1 MTKTF
6 RKFRKF
12 ITKLNWLQRLWLL
25 APICV
30 WLSYRPVISLGADG
44 TMNYE
49 LSIALIYVVVLAI
62 VSLPVIWRDRERL
75 IKNKVAIAIGLFT
88 LWSSI
93 TSLWSANLVRG
104 VLTSGVLCCLCLI
117 SWTVI
122 TERQKVV
129 DILPQLKK
137 ILIASSVVACLL
149 ALLQMI
155 LGAYIE
161 SREAIGLCA
170 GCVAGQFGFVR
181 PNLFAIEPQFLG
193 SLLLAPT
200 LIVYHRLIAS
210 KRSWSNSLIFILLAT
225 TLGLTL
231 SRGAIYACALGMAVM
246 WLVVNKRWLN
256 KLATIDLIIVAM
268 IGCLCIQ
275 GGLAAINPHI
285 NETFWGAVSKSV
297 NHLSLGLIDLGRGEQ
312 TVEPTD
318 EPSLNEDEPAF
329 DGYVAEST
337 DVRINLTKVALT
349 TWYNQTLTYKLFG
362 TGLGSSGMV
371 MAKQTGSDYQKEIVQ
386 NEYVE
391 ILLERGVVGLVLFMS
406 TTATIAASVS
416 IRKKRWLWAILIAYL
431 AQWCFFS
438 GLPNALHIYLTLSLL
453 LIV

>member
-1 MTKTF
+1 MTKAF
-6 RKFRKF
+6 QKFKKF

-30 WLSYRPVISLGADG
+30 WFSYRPVISLGADD

-62 VSLPVIWRDRERL
+62 VSLPVIWRDRKRL
-75 IKNKVAIAIGLFT
+75 IKNKVAIAIGSFT

-93 TSLWSANLVRG
+93 TSLWSTNLARG
-104 VLTSGVLCCLCLI
+104 VLTSGILWCLCLI
-117 SWTVI
+117 SLAVI
-122 TERQKVV
+122 AERRKII

-137 ILIASSVVACLL
+137 VLIVSSIVVCLA
-149 ALLQMI
+149 ALLQMV
-155 LGAYIE
+155 LGVYIE
-161 SREAIGLCA
+161 SRETIGLCA
-170 GCVAGQFGFVR
+170 GCAANQFGFVR

-200 LIVYHRLIAS
+200 LIVYHQLITS
-210 KRSWSNSLIFILLAT
+210 KRNWSDSLTFILLTT

-231 SRGAIYACALGMAVM
+231 SRGAIYACALGMVVM
-246 WLVVNKRWLN
+246 WLVINKHWLN
-256 KLATIDLIIVAM
+256 KLATIDLIIVAI

-285 NETFWGAVSKSV
+285 NESFWGAVSKSI
-297 NHLSLGLIDLGRGEQ
+297 NHLSLGLIDLGQ
-312 TVEPTD
+312 D
-318 EPSLNEDEPAF
+318 EPVVKSTGGSSPNEDEPAF

-337 DVRINLTKVALT
+337 DIRINLTKVALT
-349 TWYNQTLTYKLFG
+349 AWCDQTLMYKLFG

-371 MAKQTGSDYQKEIVQ
+371 MAKQTGSSYQKEIVQ
-386 NEYVE
+386 NEYAE
-391 ILLERGVVGLVLFMS
+391 ILLERGVVGLVLFIL
-406 TTATIAASVS
+406 TIAIIAASVS
-416 IRKKRWLWAILIAYL
+416 ARKKRWLWAILIAYL

-438 GLPNALHIYLTLSLL
+438 GLPNALHIYLMLSLL
-453 LIV
+453 K

>member
-117 SWTVI
+117 SWAVI
-122 TERQKVV
+122 AERQKII
-129 DILPQLKK
+129 DILPYLKK
-137 ILIASSVVACLL
+137 VLIASSVVACLL
-149 ALLQMI
+149 ALLQMV
-155 LGAYIE
+155 LGTYIE
-161 SREAIGLCA
+161 SREVIGLCA
-170 GCVAGQFGFVR
+170 GCVASQFGFVR

-200 LIVYHRLIAS
+200 LIVYHQLITK
-210 KRSWSNSLIFILLAT
+210 KRNWTNSLVFILLAM

-246 WLVVNKRWLN
+246 WFVVNKRWLN
-256 KLATIDLIIVAM
+256 KLATIDLIIVAAV
-268 IGCLCIQ
+268 GCLCIQ

-337 DVRINLTKVALT
+337 DVRVNLTKVALT
-349 TWYNQTLTYKLFG
+349 AWYNQTLTYKLFG

-406 TTATIAASVS
+406 TITTIAASVS

>member
-1 MTKTF
+1 MTKAF
-6 RKFRKF
+6 QKFKKF

-30 WLSYRPVISLGADG
+30 WFSYRPVISLGADD

-62 VSLPVIWRDRERL
+62 VSLPVIWRDRKRL
-75 IKNKVAIAIGLFT
+75 IKNKVAIAIGSFT

-93 TSLWSANLVRG
+93 TSLWSTNLARG
-104 VLTSGVLCCLCLI
+104 VLTSGILWCLCLI
-117 SWTVI
+117 SLAVI
-122 TERQKVV
+122 AERRKII

-137 ILIASSVVACLL
+137 VLIVSSIVVCLA
-149 ALLQMI
+149 ALLQMV
-155 LGAYIE
+155 LGVYIE
-161 SREAIGLCA
+161 SRETIGLCA
-170 GCVAGQFGFVR
+170 GCAANQFGFVR

-200 LIVYHRLIAS
+200 LIIYHQLITS
-210 KRSWSNSLIFILLAT
+210 KRNWSDSLTFILLTT

-231 SRGAIYACALGMAVM
+231 SRGAIYACALGMVVM
-246 WLVVNKRWLN
+246 WLVINKHWLN
-256 KLATIDLIIVAM
+256 KLATIDLIIVAI

-285 NETFWGAVSKSV
+285 NESFWGAVNKSI
-297 NHLSLGLIDLGRGEQ
+297 NHLSLGLIDLGQ
-312 TVEPTD
+312 D
-318 EPSLNEDEPAF
+318 EPAVESTGGSSPNEDEPAF

-337 DVRINLTKVALT
+337 DIRINLTKVALT
-349 TWYNQTLTYKLFG
+349 AWCDQTLMYKLFG

-371 MAKQTGSDYQKEIVQ
+371 MAKQTGSSYQKEIVQ
-386 NEYVE
+386 NEYAE
-391 ILLERGVVGLVLFMS
+391 ILLERGVVGLVLFIL
-406 TTATIAASVS
+406 TIAIIAASVS
-416 IRKKRWLWAILIAYL
+416 ARKKRWLWAILIAYL

-438 GLPNALHIYLTLSLL
+438 GLPNALHIYLMLSLL
-453 LIV
+453 K

>member
-6 RKFRKF
+6 QKFKKF

-30 WLSYRPVISLGADG
+30 WFSYRPVISLGADD

-62 VSLPVIWRDRERL
+62 VSLPVIWRDRKRL
-75 IKNKVAIAIGLFT
+75 IKNKVVIAIGSFT

-93 TSLWSANLVRG
+93 TSLWSTNLARG
-104 VLTSGVLCCLCLI
+104 VLTSGILWCLCLI
-117 SWTVI
+117 SWAVI
-122 TERQKVV
+122 TERRKII

-137 ILIASSVVACLL
+137 VLIVSSIVVCLA

-155 LGAYIE
+155 LGVYIE
-161 SREAIGLCA
+161 SRETIGLCA
-170 GCVAGQFGFVR
+170 GCAANQFGFVR

-200 LIVYHRLIAS
+200 LIIYHQLITS
-210 KRSWSNSLIFILLAT
+210 KRNWSDSLTFILLTT

-231 SRGAIYACALGMAVM
+231 SRGAIYACALGMVVM
-246 WLVVNKRWLN
+246 WLVVNKHWLN
-256 KLATIDLIIVAM
+256 KLATIDLIIVAI

-285 NETFWGAVSKSV
+285 NESFWGAVNKSI
-297 NHLSLGLIDLGRGEQ
+297 NHLSLGLIDLGQ
-312 TVEPTD
+312 D
-318 EPSLNEDEPAF
+318 EPAAESTGGSSPNEDEPAF

-337 DVRINLTKVALT
+337 DIRINLTKVALT
-349 TWYNQTLTYKLFG
+349 AWCNQTLMYKLFG

-371 MAKQTGSDYQKEIVQ
+371 MAKQTGSSYQKEIVQ
-386 NEYVE
+386 NEYAE
-391 ILLERGVVGLVLFMS
+391 ILLERGVVGLVLFILVI
-406 TTATIAASVS
+406 AIIAASVS
-416 IRKKRWLWAILIAYL
+416 ARKKRWLWAILIAYL

-438 GLPNALHIYLTLSLL
+438 GLPNALHIYLMLSLL

>member
-1 MTKTF
+1 MTKAF
-6 RKFRKF
+6 QKFRKF
-12 ITKLNWLQRLWLL
+12 IVKLNWLQRLWLL

-30 WLSYRPVISLGADG
+30 WFSYRPVISLGADD

-62 VSLPVIWRDRERL
+62 VGLPVIWRDRKRL
-75 IKNKVAIAIGLFT
+75 IKNKVAIAIGSFT

-93 TSLWSANLVRG
+93 TSLWSANLARG
-104 VLTSGVLCCLCLI
+104 VLTSGILWCLCLI
-117 SWTVI
+117 SWAVI
-122 TERQKVV
+122 AERRKIV

-137 ILIASSVVACLL
+137 VLVVSSVAACLL

-161 SREAIGLCA
+161 SRETIGLCA
-170 GCVAGQFGFVR
+170 GCVASQFGFVR

-200 LIVYHRLIAS
+200 LIVYYQLITK
-210 KRSWSNSLIFILLAT
+210 KRNWADSLVFVLLAT

-231 SRGAIYACALGMAVM
+231 SRGAIYACALGMAAM
-246 WLVVNKRWLN
+246 WLVVNKCWLN

-285 NETFWGAVSKSV
+285 NETFLGAISKSV
-297 NHLSLGLIDLGRGEQ
+297 NHLSLGTIDFGWDKQAGRP
-312 TVEPTD
+312 VD
-318 EPSLNEDEPAF
+318 EPSTSESEPVF

-337 DVRINLTKVALT
+337 DVRVNLTKVALT
-349 TWYNQTLTYKLFG
+349 SWSSQTLARKLFG
-362 TGLGSSGMV
+362 TGLGSSGIV
-371 MAKQTGSDYQKEIVQ
+371 MAEQTGSSYQKEIVQ

-391 ILLERGVVGLVLFMS
+391 ILLERGVVGLALFVMV
-406 TTATIAASVS
+406 IAITFASVLAK
-416 IRKKRWLWAILIAYL
+416 KKRWLWAILVAYL

-438 GLPNALHIYLTLSLL
+438 GLPNALHIYLMLSLL
-453 LIV
+453 LVV